1 MRAETRLTAA
11 IADPQPLIEEAP
23 EGAEH
28 PMSVTP
34 LSAAGAAPQGAN
46 IPRGLQFPIFV
57 TAATCA
63 FAGVWMSVPLASVL
77 LTERGASPAM
87 VGLYAAAVWVAALLA
102 APLSPWLAG
111 RVGGALRLHQMA
123 VVLSMLALAGLGT
136 NPALPV
142 WFLLGSVLGV
152 ASCLTWTSSDAIAG
166 AMAPVGREGQFL
178 GIYQTFVS
186 AAIGGGPAALWF
198 FGVRS
203 EAFFGSA
210 LLMGLGLALTL
221 ALREPPGA
229 VPRRMRLT
237 ILRLKPVALMMIA
250 PSGAAMLCGALEG
263 TAGAV
268 FPVQGLALS
277 LTAAAAASIV
287 VATGFGNMLAQ
298 YPVGMVADRLGTH
311 RALLGCAVVVAA
323 GSLLWPLLAPGWG
336 IWPVLAVWGGAA
348 GSIYTLGMV
357 RAVQR
362 FAGPARALGMAG
374 LNTAYLL
381 GGAVGAPL
389 GGLLLE
395 SAPGWGL
402 PVTLASVALGGGMA
416 LSIAAL
422 RRGA

>member
-1 MRAETRLTAA
+1 M
-11 IADPQPLIEEAP
+11 IEEAP
-23 EGAEH
+23 RSAEH
-28 PMSVTP
+28 PMSTTQ
-34 LSAAGAAPQGAN
+34 AASL
-46 IPRGLQFPIFV
+46 PRGIQFPVFV
-57 TAATCA
+57 AAATCA

-77 LTERGASPAM
+77 LTERGASPAL
-87 VGLYAAAVWVAALLA
+87 VGLYAATVWVSALLA
-102 APLSPWLAG
+102 APLSPWLGG
-111 RVGGALRLHQMA
+111 RLGGALRLHQGA
-123 VVLSMLALAGLGT
+123 VVLSALALAGLGT
-136 NPALPV
+136 DPSLPV
-142 WFLLGSVLGV
+142 WFLLGPILGV
-152 ASCLTWTSSDAIAG
+152 ASCLTWTSADAIAG
-166 AMAPVGREGQFL
+166 AMAPPGREGRFL

-198 FGVRS
+198 FGVRP
-203 EAFFGSA
+203 EAFLGSA
-210 LLMGLGLALTL
+210 LIMAFGLVLTL

-229 VPRRMRLT
+229 VPRRMRFSVF
-237 ILRLKPVALMMIA
+237 RLKPVALMMLA

-263 TAGAV
+263 SAGAV
-268 FPVQGLALS
+268 FPVQGLALGMA
-277 LTAAAAASIV
+277 AAAAASIV
-287 VATGFGNMLAQ
+287 VATGFGNVLAQ
-298 YPVGMVADRLGTH
+298 YPVGLVADRLGTH

-381 GGAVGAPL
+381 GGALGAPL
-389 GGLLLE
+389 GGLMLQ
-395 SAPGWGL
+395 AVPGWGL
-402 PVTLASVALGGGMA
+402 PVALTTVALGGGLA